1 MHSEFQWS
9 KSMKIALLLQ
19 PQMNIYWPQ
28 HVISNNNQGHNNN
41 TNNNNNTKNN
51 NINTNSTVAFRSLG
65 KHLLTTNIY
74 NRISY
79 NKQSHNN
86 DINKNN
92 NKTATMTIVA
102 SGSVCLTFI
111 NHSLTQYEQLQK

>member
-51 NINTNSTVAFRSLG
+51 NINTNSIVAFRSLG
-65 KHLLTTNIY
+65 K
-74 NRISY
+74 
-79 NKQSHNN
+79 
-86 DINKNN
+86 
-92 NKTATMTIVA
+92 
-102 SGSVCLTFI
+102 TFI
-111 NHSLTQYEQLQK
+111 DHKYLQWDQLQQAEP